1 MRRACALVAAALV
14 ASGCERDKPAP
25 VQQAAK
31 ALEMAREDI
40 EKARASIQATEKQSR
55 ALQEKIEAQRVELND
70 LVERR
75 LTLLRQQFAEDE
87 ERIRRLPAPRET
99 ELRPRLG
106 EIQKQLED
114 VELKLRAYR
123 DAPPDKSKEALAA
136 LEKSLA
142 ALNERRRELE
152 AQLRPA

>member
-1 MRRACALVAAALV
+1 
-14 ASGCERDKPAP
+14 
-25 VQQAAK
+25 
-31 ALEMAREDI
+31 
-40 EKARASIQATEKQSR
+40 
-55 ALQEKIEAQRVELND
+55 
-70 LVERR
+70 
-75 LTLLRQQFAEDE
+75 
-87 ERIRRLPAPRET
+87 
-99 ELRPRLG
+99 LRPRLG

-123 DAPPDKSKEALAA
+123 DAPAGKSKEALAA